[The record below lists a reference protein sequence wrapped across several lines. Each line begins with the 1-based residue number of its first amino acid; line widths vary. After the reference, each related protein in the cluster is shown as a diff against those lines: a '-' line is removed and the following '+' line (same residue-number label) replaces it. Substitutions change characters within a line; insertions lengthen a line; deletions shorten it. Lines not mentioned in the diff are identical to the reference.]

1 MLLDELIMGLNELGH
16 MSFLRSER
24 MLNRHLGKNNIS
36 KNHHFEYLHILL
48 KKYSYFVAENKV
60 LAIPGSID
68 TVLMQDYKHDL
79 YVHEGTAHA
88 RLTALLKNLKYLC
101 KLELMAA
108 L

>member
-1 MLLDELIMGLNELGH
+1 M
-16 MSFLRSER
+16 
-24 MLNRHLGKNNIS
+24 
-36 KNHHFEYLHILL
+36 
-48 KKYSYFVAENKV
+48 
-60 LAIPGSID
+60 AIPGSID

-88 RLTALLKNLKYLC
+88 RLTALLKNLKYLL